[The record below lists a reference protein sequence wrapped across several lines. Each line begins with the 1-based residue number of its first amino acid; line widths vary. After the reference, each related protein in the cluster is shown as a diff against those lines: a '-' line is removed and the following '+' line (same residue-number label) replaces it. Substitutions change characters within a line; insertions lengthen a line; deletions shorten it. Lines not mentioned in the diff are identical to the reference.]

1 MKPLGRTFA
10 MVLVLML
17 VLGCDRAPGPFDPNV
32 GSTRAGI
39 TSEHAL
45 VGGTWILVAS
55 MPTARFGLAAAT
67 GRNGIIYA
75 IGGSTGL
82 AGTTT
87 IGTVEA
93 YDPITDSWEV
103 VAPMPT
109 ARRFVMAATD
119 HHGRIYAIGGASPP
133 LGFRNTVERYDPD
146 TDTWTAV
153 APLPAPL
160 CCGGAAT
167 GLDGRIYV
175 AGGFNAAGQFSAV
188 QAYDP
193 ETDMWESVSPLP
205 MPLAGAPATA
215 AWSNGLIY
223 LMGGITDITTIATVS
238 RYDPCADAWTTVASM
253 PTPRRFPDAVL
264 GRGGQLYAL
273 GGTIGSVGFPGTQI
287 LAVVER
293 YDPVSNS
300 WTTATPLTT
309 PRGALATA
317 VGREGT
323 IFAIGG
329 FDGTNVLSSVEAY
342 TPGPLDLADQESG
355 GDQGD
360 GGGIAPRC
368 GVAQSAVK

>member
-10 MVLVLML
+10 MVLGLML
-17 VLGCDRAPGPFDPNV
+17 VLGCDRAPGVFDPNAR
-32 GSTRAGI
+32 SARAEI
-39 TSEHAL
+39 ALEHAL
-45 VGGTWILVAS
+45 SGGTWSPVAA

-82 AGTTT
+82 AGTTSV
-87 IGTVEA
+87 GTVEA
-93 YDPITDSWEV
+93 YDPNTDSWEV

-119 HHGRIYAIGGASPP
+119 RHGRIYAIGGASPP
-133 LGFRNTVERYDPD
+133 VGFRNTVERYDPE
-146 TDTWTAV
+146 TDTWTTV
-153 APLPAPL
+153 APLPGPL
-160 CCGGAAT
+160 CCGGAAA

-193 ETDMWESVSPLP
+193 ETDTWQSVAPLP
-205 MPLAGAPATA
+205 IPLAGGPATA

-223 LMGGITDITTIATVS
+223 VMGGITDITTIATVS

-253 PTPRRFPDAVL
+253 PTPRRFSDAVL
-264 GRGGQLYAL
+264 SRGGQVYVL
-273 GGTIGSVGFPGTQI
+273 GGTVGSVGFPGTQI
-287 LAVVER
+287 LTVVER

-300 WTTATPLTT
+300 WATATPLAT

-317 VGREGT
+317 VGHGGT

-329 FDGTNVLSSVEAY
+329 FDGSNALSSVEVF
-342 TPGPLDLADQESG
+342 TPGPLDVAGEGL
-355 GDQGD
+355 GDGQAD

-368 GVAQSAVK
+368 GVAQSTAP